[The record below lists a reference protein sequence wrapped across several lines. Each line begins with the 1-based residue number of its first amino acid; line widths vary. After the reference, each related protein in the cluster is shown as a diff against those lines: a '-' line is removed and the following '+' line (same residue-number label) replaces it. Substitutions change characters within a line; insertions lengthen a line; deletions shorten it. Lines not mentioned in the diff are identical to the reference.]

1 MNVTTQLRDLGQ
13 SLWLDNI
20 TRQILDDGTLHRHI
34 GDFAITRLTSHPTN
48 DQAGIEEKSGAS
60 VRA

>member
-1 MNVTTQLRDLGQ
+1 MPTRTAHARWEGNLKQGKGQ
-13 SLWLDNI
+13 FL
-20 TRQILDDGTLHRHI
+20 
-34 GDFAITRLTSHPTN
+34 GDFYGTGLTSHPTN

>member
-1 MNVTTQLRDLGQ
+1 MNVTKQLRDLGH
-13 SLWLDNI
+13 I
-20 TRQILDDGTLHRHI
+20 TRQILGDGTLRRYI
-34 GDFAITRLTSHPTN
+34 GDFYITGLTSHPTN